1 MFAHLTGRALLSSA
15 LVAGSLLAG
24 ASAVGAAP
32 QGPSVLHLSTETG
45 NIGKHQQ
52 TVLNCHPA
60 GGPHRNAVRAC
71 ADLEKAHGNVQAIS
85 APMRACTLEY
95 RPVKATMTGT
105 WKGRKVEFTQTYENP
120 CVLETRTGAVFD
132 F

>member
-1 MFAHLTGRALLSSA
+1 MFAQFTGRALLASA

-24 ASAVGAAP
+24 ASAVGATSSD
-32 QGPSVLHLSTETG
+32 PSMLHLSTETG
-45 NIGKHQQ
+45 NVVKREQ
-52 TVLNCHPA
+52 TVLTCHPA
-60 GGPHRNAVRAC
+60 GGPHKNAVRAC

-85 APMRACTLEY
+85 APTRACTLEY
-95 RPVKATMTGT
+95 RPVTATMTGT
-105 WKGRKVEFTQTYENP
+105 WKGRNVEFTQTYENP